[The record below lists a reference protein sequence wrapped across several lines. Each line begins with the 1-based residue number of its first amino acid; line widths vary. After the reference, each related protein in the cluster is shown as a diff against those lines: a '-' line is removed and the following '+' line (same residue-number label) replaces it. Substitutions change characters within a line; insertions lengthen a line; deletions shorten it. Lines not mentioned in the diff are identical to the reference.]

1 MTTNQPATELTKATT
16 AALCDRGFIGFRTIA
31 QTENT
36 TVYHT
41 TGSAAAKLGQ
51 SILRQEGFAA
61 VARYRSEGGWQIK
74 TTRWA

>member
-41 TGSAAAKLGQ
+41 TGSAARDLP
-51 SILRQEGFAA
+51 SRTRQLVGR
-61 VARYRSEGGWQIK
+61 ARR
-74 TTRWA
+74 TA